1 MERTER
7 FYRIDDLLKTYRAVS
22 KQKLLE
28 DLEISA
34 ATFKRDLEYLR
45 SRMGAPI
52 EFDRSLGGYRYLRN
66 EEGCIEFELPGLW
79 FNAEELHALL
89 TAEALLAGLAEGFL
103 SKHIEPIR
111 ARIVTLL
118 EEGEH
123 TSDEL
128 RKRIRLLPQAARHTD
143 ERVFQRI
150 ATALLQRRRLC
161 FDHYNRRRDE
171 TTERT
176 VSPQRLVHYR
186 DNWYLDTWCHLRND
200 LRSFSL
206 DVVSNVRV
214 VERKA
219 RDVSDRQLDKTFAAG
234 YGIFGGNAT
243 EIATL
248 KFSPER
254 ARWVRSEHWHPEQ
267 QGDPQLDGTY
277 LLKLPYSNQ
286 TELVMDILRHGQHV
300 EVLGPAS
307 LRKAVQMEL
316 QAALAQYPGGY

>member
-7 FYRIDDLLKTYRAVS
+7 FYRIDDLLKSYRAVS
-22 KQKLLE
+22 KKRLLE
-28 DLEISA
+28 DLEISE

-45 SRMGAPI
+45 ERMGAPI
-52 EFDRSLGGYRYLRN
+52 EYDRSLGGYRYQRN
-66 EEGCIEFELPGLW
+66 EDGCVDFELPGLW

-89 TAEALLAGLAEGFL
+89 TAECLLAGLADGFL
-103 SKHIEPIR
+103 SAHIAPIR
-111 ARIVTLL
+111 ERIVSLL
-118 EEGEH
+118 EEGDH
-123 TSDEL
+123 TSMEL
-128 RKRIRLLPQAARHTD
+128 RQRIRLLQQAARKMD

-150 ATALLQRRRLC
+150 ATALLQRKQLR

-171 TTERT
+171 TVRRV
-176 VSPQRLVHYR
+176 VSPQRLVYYR
-186 DNWYLDTWCHLRND
+186 DNWYLDTWCHLRKD
-200 LRSFSL
+200 LRSFSM
-206 DVVSNVRV
+206 DVISSVQV

-219 RDVSDRQLDKTFAAG
+219 KDVSERVLDKTFAAG

-248 KFSPER
+248 KFSASR

-286 TELVMDILRHGQHV
+286 TELVMDILRHGEHV
-300 EVLGPAS
+300 EVLGPES
-307 LRKAVQMEL
+307 LRRAVLGEL
-316 QAALAQYPGGY
+316 QAALAQYS

>member
-7 FYRIDDLLKTYRAVS
+7 FYRIDDLLKSYRAVS
-22 KQKLLE
+22 KQRLLA
-28 DLEISA
+28 DLEVSP

-45 SRMGAPI
+45 ERMGAPI
-52 EFDRSLGGYRYLRN
+52 EYDRSLGGYRYLRN
-66 EEGCIEFELPGLW
+66 EDGCIDFELPGLW

-89 TAEALLAGLAEGFL
+89 TVEALLAGLAEGFL
-103 SKHIEPIR
+103 SRHIEPIR

-123 TSDEL
+123 TSEEL
-128 RKRIRLLPQAARHTD
+128 RRRIRLMPQAARNTD

-150 ATALLQRRRLC
+150 ATALLQRRQLR

-171 TTERT
+171 TLDRT

-186 DNWYLDTWCHLRND
+186 DNWYLDTWCHLRKD

-206 DVVSNVRV
+206 DVISNVRV
-214 VERKA
+214 VERRAK
-219 RDVSDRQLDKTFAAG
+219 DVSDRQLDKTFAAG

-248 KFSPER
+248 CFSPER
-254 ARWVRSEHWHPEQ
+254 ARWVRSERWHPEQ
-267 QGDPQLDGTY
+267 DGTPQLDGTY

-286 TELVMDILRHGQHV
+286 TELVMDILRHGEHV
-300 EVLGPAS
+300 EVLGPDS
-307 LRKAVQMEL
+307 LRRAVKSAL
-316 QAALAQYPGGY
+316 QSALARYA